1 MSATEFSESNRELR
15 TVCSEFRD
23 RSCIAHDWTAQ
34 QNTVVQEGEE
44 LGTFEFDDGSSE
56 PILAPTTGLVMRL
69 FRPPLGTLGGR
80 PSQVLALFDELVA
93 TDSIEAGT
101 RAVRTTRGVARTAPA
116 ASLRASTAGVPARRS
131 DRTPGRRPPPRKGG
145 KRRGKTGRGPR

>member
-15 TVCSEFRD
+15 TVSSAFRD
-23 RSCIAHDWTAQ
+23 RLCIAHDWTVQ
-34 QNTVVQEGEE
+34 QNTVVQEGEA
-44 LGTFEFDDGSSE
+44 LGTFDFDDGSSE

-93 TDSIEAGT
+93 TDLIEAGT
-101 RAVRTTRGVARTAPA
+101 RAVRMTRGPARNAPA
-116 ASLRASTAGVPARRS
+116 APLRASTASVPTRRS
-131 DRTPGRRPPPRKGG
+131 DRTPGRMPAPRKGG
-145 KRRGKTGRGPR
+145 GRRGKSGRAPR